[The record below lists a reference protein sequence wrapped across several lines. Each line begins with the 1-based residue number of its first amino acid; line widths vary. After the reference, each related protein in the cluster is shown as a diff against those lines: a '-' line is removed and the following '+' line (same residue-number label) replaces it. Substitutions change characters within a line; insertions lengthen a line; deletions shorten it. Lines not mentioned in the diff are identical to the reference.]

1 LRDEEKRNIKN
12 RYPDAKKRRAMA
24 DGLHQTRGMADGD
37 GDLEVPWG
45 LLLGIYQ
52 IGIPAT

>member
-1 LRDEEKRNIKN
+1 MKKRGTSRTAIQTQK
-12 RYPDAKKRRAMA
+12 RRRAMT
-24 DGLHQTRGMADGD
+24 DGLHQKQGMADGD